1 MDDPVDEKKMSLP
14 TLKEVVAE
22 NNPWTKGLS
31 RLATAVALPMLGVIW
46 WMTQT
51 GVQSIIHVLEDHGAK
66 ISKIQESVSAGQAT
80 NTGTHY
86 ELKAFRAETT
96 AAREQTAQRLE
107 LIEKQVKEI
116 EPRIKE
122 IEQRVKG
129 Q

>member
-1 MDDPVDEKKMSLP
+1 MDDRVDEKKMPLP

-31 RLATAVALPMLGVIW
+31 RLATAVALPMLAVIW

-51 GVQSIIHVLEDHGAK
+51 GVTSIIHVLEAHGAA
-66 ISKIQESVSAGQAT
+66 IAKIQESVTASQAT

-96 AAREQTAQRLE
+96 AAREQTAARLE
-107 LIEKQVKEI
+107 LIEKQIREIEPRVKEI
-116 EPRIKE
+116 EQK
-122 IEQRVKG
+122 VKG